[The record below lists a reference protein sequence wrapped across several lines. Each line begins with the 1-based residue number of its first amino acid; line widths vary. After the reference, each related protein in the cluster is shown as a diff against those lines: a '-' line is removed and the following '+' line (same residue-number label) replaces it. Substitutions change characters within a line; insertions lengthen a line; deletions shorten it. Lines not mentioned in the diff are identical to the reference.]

1 MKESAIWSTL
11 RILLFGVSLPIQALA
26 ITVTNLNDSGPG
38 SLRQA
43 IADAPAG
50 GTIDFAVTGTIVL
63 TSGQLVITNDLT
75 VNGPGAP
82 NLTISQN
89 QSSRICLVSNGIV
102 NLSGLTIANGRAFEG
117 NYYNWG
123 GGIINFGTL
132 SLENCTI
139 SSNSAFFGGGVANWD
154 LGTLTLSNC
163 VVSSNSAFEGGGGI
177 NNNGTL
183 VIVVGSTISGN
194 VLGPPGLPG
203 ASLYGS
209 GVHGG
214 SLIISNSTVSSNQ
227 GGCGI
232 TCFCGTVLI
241 ANCTITGNG
250 TYGLL
255 HECSWPDSTVK
266 IRNSIFSGS
275 GGGSRSDC
283 AGSFVS
289 QDYNLIQN
297 NYIDPFFNVSDARF
311 TGATNHNIY
320 GQDPKLGPLADNG
333 GPTPTHALRFD
344 SPAIDTGHCGS
355 ATSDQRGLPR
365 PLDDPN
371 TPNADSGDG
380 CDIGAYEAD
389 PILRITSFE
398 AWGAEI
404 RVGFNSVL
412 GRNYRLE
419 SGTNLDNSWTTNSDN
434 IVGTGGAAQ
443 MVNASVGN
451 FPCQFYRVKSLP

>member
-1 MKESAIWSTL
+1 MKGSAIWSTF

-26 ITVTNLNDSGPG
+26 VTVTSLNDSGPG

-43 IADAPAG
+43 IADAPAD

-63 TSGQLVITNDLT
+63 TSGQLIITNDLT
-75 VNGPGAP
+75 VNGPGATE
-82 NLTISQN
+82 LTISQN
-89 QSSRICLVSNGIV
+89 QSGRICLVSNAIV
-102 NLSGLTIANGRAFEG
+102 NLSGLTIADGRAFGG

-132 SLENCTI
+132 SLENCTV
-139 SSNSAFFGGGVANWD
+139 SSNSAVFGGGVANWD
-154 LGTLTLSNC
+154 LGNLTLSNC

-177 NNNGTL
+177 NNYGTL

-255 HECSWPDSTVK
+255 HECSWPDSTVT
-266 IRNSIFSGS
+266 IRNSIFSGN

-297 NYIDPFFNVSDARF
+297 NYTDPFFNVSDASF

-333 GPTPTHALRFD
+333 GPTTTHALRFD
-344 SPAIDTGHCGS
+344 SPAIDAGHSGG
-355 ATSDQRGLPR
+355 AAMDQRGLPR
-365 PLDDPN
+365 PIDDPN
-371 TPNADSGDG
+371 RPDAAGGDG
-380 CDIGAYEAD
+380 CDMGAYEAD
-389 PILRITSFE
+389 PILKVSGIEVT
-398 AWGAEI
+398 GAGVS
-404 RVGFNSVL
+404 VGFNTVL
-412 GRNYRLE
+412 GRSYRLE
-419 SGTNLDNSWTTNSDN
+419 AKTNLDNSWRTNSDN
-434 IVGTGGAAQ
+434 IPGTGSANQ
-443 MVNASVGN
+443 TVNAGTATV
-451 FPCQFYRVKSLP
+451 PQQFYRVRLLP